1 MPYDE
6 RRLPMEK
13 LTRMEKNV
21 AVYLLNGIPHGEI
34 ARALKLSVSTV
45 KAHAGSI
52 YRKTEVKNQK
62 MFMAK
67 YLM

>member
-1 MPYDE
+1 MTYDE

-13 LTRMEKNV
+13 LTRMEKRL
-21 AVYLLNGIPHGEI
+21 AVYLLNGESRGEI
-34 ARALKLSVSTV
+34 ARALRLSENTV
-45 KAHAGSI
+45 KSHTRNI

>member
-1 MPYDE
+1 MAYEE

-13 LTRMEKNV
+13 LTRMEKDI
-21 AVYLLNGIPHGEI
+21 ADYLLNGISRGEI
-34 ARALKLSVSTV
+34 SWALKLSENTV
-45 KAHAGSI
+45 KSHTRSI